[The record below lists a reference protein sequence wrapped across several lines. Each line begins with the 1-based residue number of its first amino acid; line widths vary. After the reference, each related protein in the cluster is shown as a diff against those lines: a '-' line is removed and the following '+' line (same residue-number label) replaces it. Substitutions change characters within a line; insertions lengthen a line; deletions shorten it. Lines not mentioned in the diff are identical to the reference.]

1 MSKYKFPASVPRK
14 VYSSD
19 KVAGCDSCP
28 DCGEPL
34 ECEQH
39 TYLTAIR
46 RNGDIDFQ
54 IMGNTAGHFCG
65 NCPVVVLDREEVE
78 AYVSI
83 MAPRGDNVSYVV
95 MGIVDLE
102 AVPEDKRNVP
112 LGEDDNPLP
121 LVEFTNLG

>member
-1 MSKYKFPASVPRK
+1 MSRYKFPASVPRK
-14 VYSSD
+14 VYYSG
-19 KVAGCDSCP
+19 KVGGCDSCP
-28 DCGEPL
+28 DCGEAL

-46 RNGDIDFQ
+46 RGDDTSYQ

-78 AYVSI
+78 SFMSLVAQ
-83 MAPRGDNVSYVV
+83 GGGNFNYVV

-102 AVPEDKRNVP
+102 AVPEDKRNLP
-112 LGEDDNPLP
+112 FDEEDNPLP
-121 LVEFTNLG
+121 LVEFLNMG